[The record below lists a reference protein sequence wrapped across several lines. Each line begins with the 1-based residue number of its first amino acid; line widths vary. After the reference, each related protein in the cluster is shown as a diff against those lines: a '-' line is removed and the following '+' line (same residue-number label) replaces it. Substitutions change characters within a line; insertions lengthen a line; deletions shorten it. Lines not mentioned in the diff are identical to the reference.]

1 MRGVVT
7 ASPTGRLSSP
17 RLDLDRRPSKSLAS
31 SSSSTSLLL
40 PLRPRPRN
48 LSPLRSPRP
57 PRTSEFWYEDEEEFD
72 AIAGSLRRK
81 TVHVVGGGG
90 GGGGGDGNGNRSE
103 EEEAKTTTATAKAAA
118 EQLAGVPF
126 DACFYGQPGDE
137 EAGLKSC
144 CPALSVLWPASR
156 SGPPYFLR
164 PRRRPAL
171 DELSRRVS
179 SSSSSS
185 SSSPAEGA
193 SSSAADA
200 AAAAA
205 AAADAAWADI
215 SSQNWRV
222 ELAYGL
228 GGTKAAVG
236 GSSGGGGGGG
246 EEKLLD
252 PERPEAVLVVVAP
265 AAAARALAGAAA
277 AAFAAASASSTTN
290 QQLYSVITLREWE
303 GGIDSVDATAPGW
316 RELLEE
322 K

>member
-7 ASPTGRLSSP
+7 ASPARRLSSP
-17 RLDLDRRPSKSLAS
+17 RLDLDRRTSKSLAS
-31 SSSSTSLLL
+31 SSSSSPSPSSTSLLPL

-81 TVHVVGGGG
+81 TVYVFGG
-90 GGGGGDGNGNRSE
+90 GNGNGGEE
-103 EEEAKTTTATAKAAA
+103 EEEATTTARAAA

-137 EAGLKSC
+137 EAGPKSC
-144 CPALSVLWPASR
+144 GPALSVLWPAGR

-171 DELSRRVS
+171 DELTRRVS
-179 SSSSSS
+179 S
-185 SSSPAEGA
+185 P
-193 SSSAADA
+193 SSSAAA
-200 AAAAA
+200 EVTAAAAA
-205 AAADAAWADI
+205 AAADAAWAEI

-228 GGTKAAVG
+228 GGTKATAAAAAAAEAAAAGG
-236 GSSGGGGGGG
+236 GSSGGGA
-246 EEKLLD
+246 EEPLLD

-265 AAAARALAGAAA
+265 ASAARALAAAA
-277 AAFAAASASSTTN
+277 AAAAASAAAASASSTTDQ
-290 QQLYSVITLREWE
+290 QQLYSVVTLREWE